1 MHSTPIVQIATTL
14 RDRELWGT
22 LGWADIK
29 FRYRRTVI
37 GPFWLTIS
45 TGIIVFAIGLLYA
58 ALLQKDIS
66 TYIPFFAI
74 GMIFWQFLSTG
85 MTEGCSVFINAAS
98 IIKAYPIA
106 LPTHVFRL
114 MWRNVIIFMH
124 NVMIIVVVWAIFRWP
139 LSPVVLLAVPGIA
152 LLMIFMLGMTLFL
165 GVLCTRFRDVPLVI
179 GATMQLLFFLT
190 PVMWAPADVGLQQQ
204 WVVEINPL
212 YGLIEVVRAP
222 LLNTVPALK
231 EWLLA
236 AGSAACSLWIG
247 LLFYSRHHRRIPY
260 WL

>member
-1 MHSTPIVQIATTL
+1 MPSTPIAQIAATL
-14 RDRELWGT
+14 RHHELWGT

-45 TGIIVFAIGLLYA
+45 TGIMVFAIGLLYS

-66 TYIPFFAI
+66 AYIPFLAI
-74 GMIFWQFLSTG
+74 GMIIWLFINAS
-85 MTEGCSVFINAAS
+85 MTEGCSVFINAAG

-114 MWRNVIIFMH
+114 MWRNVIIFVH
-124 NVMIIVVVWAIFRWP
+124 NVVIIVVVWAIFRWP
-139 LSPVVLLAVPGIA
+139 LSPVTLLVVPGLA
-152 LLMIFMLGMTLFL
+152 LLMIFVFGLTMFF
-165 GVLCTRFRDVPLVI
+165 GVLCTRFRDVPLII

-190 PVMWAPADVGLQQQ
+190 PVMWAPGDVGAQR
-204 WVVEINPL
+204 WIVEINPL
-212 YGLIEVVRAP
+212 YGLIEVVRSP
-222 LLNTVPALK
+222 LLNTIPPLR
-231 EWLLA
+231 EWLMA
-236 AGSAACSLWIG
+236 AGSAAFSLWIG
-247 LLFYSRHHRRIPY
+247 LVFYVRHHHRIPY